1 MSISDTVGFD
11 HIPGEEHL
19 ISCLQKNLHFSV
31 NNKTIKRG
39 RLLLFR
45 KFHYFIQIALLTERG
60 VRENFEIP
68 IPFGVES
75 YSDDGLIYFD
85 YRTKAL
91 QVDNLPKIPEKVNSI
106 YFDKI
111 LEIQIITNA
120 SLVCI

>member
-1 MSISDTVGFD
+1 MSITDTIGFD
-11 HIPGEEHL
+11 HIPGEDFL
-19 ISCLQKNLHFSV
+19 IYCLQKNLHFSI

-45 KFHYFIQIALLTERG
+45 KFHYFIQIALLTEKG

-68 IPFGVES
+68 IPFGVEF
-75 YSDDGLIYFD
+75 YSEDGLIYFD
-85 YRTKAL
+85 YRLKAL
-91 QVDNLPKIPEKVNSI
+91 EVDSLPKIPEKVTSA

-120 SLVCI
+120 ALSCL